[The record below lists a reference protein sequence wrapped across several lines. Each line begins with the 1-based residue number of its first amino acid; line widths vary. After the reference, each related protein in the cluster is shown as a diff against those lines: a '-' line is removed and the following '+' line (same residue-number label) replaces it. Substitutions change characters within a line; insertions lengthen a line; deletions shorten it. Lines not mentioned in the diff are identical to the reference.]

1 MKRIGE
7 VIKIRPECLE
17 DYKTHHANP
26 WPGINEM
33 IKECNIQNYSIYQ
46 WGDYMFA
53 YYEYVGDDFE
63 ADMKKMEE
71 DLVSQRWEVLMRSMM
86 IPMEDRKEG
95 EFWAGMTEVY
105 HLD

>member
-7 VIKIRPECLE
+7 VVKIKPECLE
-17 DYKTHHANP
+17 DYKIHHADP

-33 IKECNIQNYSIYQ
+33 IKKCNIQNYSIFQ
-46 WGDYMFA
+46 HGDYLFA
-53 YYEYVGDDFE
+53 YYEYVGDDFD

-71 DLVSQRWEVLMRSMM
+71 DPVSQRWEVLMRSMM
-86 IPMEDRKEG
+86 NPVEKDKDG
-95 EFWAGMTEVY
+95 WTGMNEIY

>member
-17 DYKTHHANP
+17 SYREHHANP

-33 IKECNIQNYSIYQ
+33 IKACHIQNYSIYQ
-46 WGDYMFA
+46 LGDYMFA

-63 ADMKKMEE
+63 ADMKKLEA
-71 DLVSQRWEVLMRSMM
+71 DPVSQKWEVLMRSMM
-86 IPMEDRKEG
+86 IPVEDRREG
-95 EFWAGMTEVY
+95 EFWAGMNEVY

>member
-1 MKRIGE
+1 MKRVGE
-7 VIKIRPECLE
+7 VIRIRPEYLE
-17 DYKTHHANP
+17 EYKAHHAAP

-46 WGDYMFA
+46 RGDLMFA
-53 YYEYVGDDFE
+53 YYEYVGADFE

-71 DLVSQRWEVLMRSMM
+71 DPVSQRWETLMRSMM
-86 IPMEDRKEG
+86 IPMPDRKEG
-95 EFWAGMTEVY
+95 EFWAGMSEVY

>member
-17 DYKTHHANP
+17 DYKAHHANP

-46 WGDYMFA
+46 RGDYMFA

-63 ADMKKMEE
+63 ADMKKLEA
-71 DLVSQRWEVLMRSMM
+71 DPANPKLIRTVWGKGYQF
-86 IPMEDRKEG
+86 G
-95 EFWAGMTEVY
+95 
-105 HLD
+105 